1 MPLTAWA
8 DTGARAETLAE
19 DVLLMRFTLVDP
31 ADPEREFAFVLDFS
45 KDEYEGESTCS
56 RGKDPC

>member
-1 MPLTAWA
+1 M
-8 DTGARAETLAE
+8 RAKRLAE

-31 ADPEREFAFVLDFS
+31 ADPDREFAFVLDFS

-56 RGKDPC
+56 RGKDPY